1 MEPIPADGSPRHF
14 SRLISA
20 AGDALAVVMVNPPS
34 TPMAE
39 RENLAYLN
47 IGRHLS
53 EKGLCV
59 PEIHGYHL
67 ESGWFIMEDLGNRHL
82 QDVVLSQTDPLTIY
96 RDVLEQLV
104 SLQVRGAEDF
114 DLSWCC
120 QTEVYDLI
128 VMRRYESDYFRDAF
142 LRGYLGLN
150 DTGSELES
158 AFVHLAENASKA
170 DCRFFLH
177 RDFQSRN
184 ILISGRKIGFVDWQG
199 GRMGP
204 LAYDLAS
211 LLIDPYAGLSEQ
223 QRDSLFYTYVQ
234 RVRDVNPDWAE
245 SVEVGYPYLSI
256 QRNLQ
261 VLGAFSYL
269 TNTMQKARFE
279 TYIPQAVRSLDQ
291 QLDRTPD
298 PALAPLRDVVKT
310 IRARIGE
317 PTHPS
322 SQGTPPCRTG

>member
-1 MEPIPADGSPRHF
+1 MPSKPISEALPDPTLKQALTRFLEKREHHKRDVMMEPIPADGSTRHF

-59 PEIHGYHL
+59 PEIYGYHL

-82 QDVVLSQTDPLTIY
+82 QDVVLSQTDFLPIY

-104 SLQVRGAEDF
+104 RLQIRGAEDF
-114 DLSWCC
+114 DSSWCC
-120 QTEVYDLI
+120 QTEVYDLT

-184 ILISGRKIGFVDWQG
+184 ILISGKKIGLVDWQG
-199 GRMGP
+199 GGWAPWPMTWLLFSSTPTRVFLNSSGRACLIRMSNG
-204 LAYDLAS
+204 S
-211 LLIDPYAGLSEQ
+211 G
-223 QRDSLFYTYVQ
+223 
-234 RVRDVNPDWAE
+234 
-245 SVEVGYPYLSI
+245 
-256 QRNLQ
+256 
-261 VLGAFSYL
+261 
-269 TNTMQKARFE
+269 M
-279 TYIPQAVRSLDQ
+279 
-291 QLDRTPD
+291 
-298 PALAPLRDVVKT
+298 
-310 IRARIGE
+310 
-317 PTHPS
+317 
-322 SQGTPPCRTG
+322 